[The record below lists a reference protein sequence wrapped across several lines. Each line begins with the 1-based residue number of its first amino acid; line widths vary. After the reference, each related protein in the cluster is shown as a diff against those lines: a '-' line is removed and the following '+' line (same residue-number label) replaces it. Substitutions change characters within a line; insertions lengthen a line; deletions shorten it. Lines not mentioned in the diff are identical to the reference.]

1 MQSRLHFVIIDIW
14 NLEDSDME
22 DIKLTI
28 SFDVESTV
36 NILDIGLITF
46 SAKIPTN
53 SYPLLL

>member
-46 SAKIPTN
+46 SAK
-53 SYPLLL
+53 S